1 MARPR
6 EFNEADV
13 LTSAYE
19 VFWTKG
25 YEATS
30 TRELTEATGLT
41 PASIYNAYGDKRG
54 LFISAVEHY
63 LDTFVRERI
72 TRLNNAASPAEAL
85 TQYFRE
91 TVERSLADPQHR
103 GCFLV
108 NTALEATADDPEL
121 QALVANET
129 RLIESFLRNTIKAG
143 QKQGIFPAK
152 QSAEDLARHFLALL
166 LGLRVLARVR
176 PDAKLFDSLLR
187 PAFAELGLAWRARPR
202 RAAPSLRQQR

>member
-1 MARPR
+1 MGRPR
-6 EFNEADV
+6 EFDAADV

-25 YEATS
+25 YEATT

-54 LFISAVEHY
+54 LFIAAIEHY

-72 TRLNNAASPAEAL
+72 ARLGAAASPADAI

-91 TVERSLADPQHR
+91 TVDRTLADPRHR

-108 NTALEATADDPEL
+108 NTALEGSHDDPEL
-121 QALVANET
+121 QELVANET
-129 RLIESFLRNTIKAG
+129 RLIEGFLRNTIKAG
-143 QKQGIFPAK
+143 QAQGKISIK
-152 QSAEDLARHFLALL
+152 QSAEDLSRHLLSVL

-187 PAFAELGLAWRARPR
+187 PAFASLGLSWTTRPR
-202 RAAPSLRQQR
+202 RTATTSQR